1 MFKLSP
7 SKEKYTALL
16 YNLEGYKMKIKKN
29 SVQVFYQPWL
39 EKIVSDD
46 FEPEY
51 HKLVARILEFLNDE
65 SDGDATELLQLLEE
79 IRMVFYHKYE
89 KYLDPKIIKKYLK
102 QINILKTELSLQTY
116 KKEMITPRSR

>member
-65 SDGDATELLQLLEE
+65 SDGDAAELLQLLEE

>member
-7 SKEKYTALL
+7 SKEKYTAFI

-29 SVQVFYQPWL
+29 NIQVFYEPWL

-51 HKLVARILEFLNDE
+51 HKLVARILELLNDE
-65 SDGDATELLQLLEE
+65 SDGDAAELLQLLEE

-89 KYLDPKIIKKYLK
+89 KYLDPKIIKKYLR
-102 QINILKTELSLQTY
+102 QINILKTELSLLTY
-116 KKEMITPRSR
+116 KKEITTSRSR